1 MLKEDLNP
9 SGQPNFCFIDKV
21 VVVTAG
27 GAVTGWLGFSNRFTP
42 DTLEL
47 P

>member
-1 MLKEDLNP
+1 MLKEDLDP
-9 SGQPNFCFIDKV
+9 SGQPNFCFIDR

-42 DTLEL
+42 ETLEL